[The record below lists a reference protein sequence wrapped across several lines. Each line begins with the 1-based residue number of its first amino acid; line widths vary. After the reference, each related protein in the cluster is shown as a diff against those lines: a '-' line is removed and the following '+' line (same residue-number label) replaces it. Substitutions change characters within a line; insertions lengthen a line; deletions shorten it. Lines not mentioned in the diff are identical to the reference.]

1 MLKKISKLENYY
13 KAIFFLFLIIL
24 TFKFLTY
31 EHYPTHDE
39 IVSVNILSSIKTSF
53 IKFQNHNHLLSTWL
67 GNIIIY
73 TFGLDLMKIRLVSF
87 LSFLL
92 MSWVVQILFKDY
104 MKTFLFLLICI
115 SINVIITYYSL
126 YRGYAISSLLFSYI
140 FFFNT

>member
-1 MLKKISKLENYY
+1 MLKEISKLENYY
-13 KAIFFLFLIIL
+13 KTIFFLFLLIL

-39 IVSVNILSSIKTSF
+39 IVSVNTLSSIKTSL

-115 SINVIITYYSL
+115 SINVITVIFYYV
-126 YRGYAISSLLFSYI
+126 ISI
-140 FFFNT
+140 IKNI